1 MSARRMVA
9 AVVIVLLT
17 SPVFTVNAEETNYR
31 VVDNVRIYLGVIPAA
46 MVRGKHPATH
56 TETSMHGGIPSD
68 ADEYHILIALFDE
81 RNGERILNATVTA
94 RVAEVGLNGEKKTL
108 EPMQI
113 AGTTTYG
120 NYFTMKG
127 TGVSRIN
134 VVIRVPDAPRDID
147 VTFQHRH
154 Q

>member
-1 MSARRMVA
+1 MSARRIVA
-9 AVVIVLLT
+9 AVGVVLLT
-17 SPVFTVNAEETNYR
+17 SPVFTIGAEETNYR
-31 VVDNVRIYLGVIPAA
+31 VVDNVRIYLGVIPAP

-56 TETSMHGGIPSD
+56 TETSMHGGIPSG

-81 RNGERILNATVTA
+81 RTGERISNAAMTA
-94 RVAEVGLNGEKKTL
+94 RVAEVGLSGEKKAL

-134 VVIRVPDAPRDID
+134 VVVRIPGVPRDID
-147 VTFQHRH
+147 VTFQHKH